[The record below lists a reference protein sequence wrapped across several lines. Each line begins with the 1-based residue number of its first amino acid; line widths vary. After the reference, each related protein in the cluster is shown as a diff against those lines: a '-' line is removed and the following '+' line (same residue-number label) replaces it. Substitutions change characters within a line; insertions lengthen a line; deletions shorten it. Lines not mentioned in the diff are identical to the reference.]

1 MSVSA
6 SIVGKICEYYSRK
19 PVAGAVVI
27 ANGRTVVS
35 DANGRFSLL
44 VPLKSITVRVAH
56 QDFYDYSTVINT
68 SAARAYDIGTITL
81 QSKIRALR

>member
-6 SIVGKICEYYSRK
+6 SIVGRICEYYSRK
-19 PVAGAVVI
+19 AVAGAMVI
-27 ANGRTVVS
+27 ADGRTTVS

-44 VPLKSITVRVAH
+44 VPLKSVTLKVAH

-68 SAARAYDIGTITL
+68 SAARAYDIGILSL